1 LFERPDRGERAILV
15 YTQQGIRQAGSNA
28 EFAELARSAGAIA
41 VCSVRAL
48 RQQPHP
54 RYYIGIGKARELAE
68 LVADNA
74 ADIVLFDRSLSP
86 AQERNL
92 EQIFNCRVLDRTA
105 LILDIFAQRARTH
118 EGKLQV
124 ELAQLQHLATR
135 LVRGWSHLER
145 QQGGI
150 GLRGPGEKQ
159 LELDRRLLGLRIKQ
173 IRRRLQKVR
182 QQRCQG
188 RAARRK
194 AELPT
199 VALVGYTN
207 AGKSTL
213 FNALTDAAV
222 LSENQLF
229 ATLDPT
235 LRRVTL
241 GNGQA
246 VVLADTVGFIS
257 DLPHT
262 LVDAFRATLEEVREA
277 DLLLHVVDAADDDRD
292 MRCDDVM
299 LVLREIGAEEVPQ
312 LLVMNKIDLCNV
324 PPALEMDE
332 HGMPV
337 RVWLSA
343 HTASGLDLLKNALAR
358 RCSQERL
365 RGCLKLSSGDA
376 RLRSWLHS
384 HGAVL
389 AEEFGDD
396 GEWLLRL
403 DIDAATWRT
412 LARRGGVAAQALVPD
427 RRDDLATRT
436 EAQYNGRLR

>member
-15 YTQQGIRQAGSNA
+15 FTQQGIRQTGNNA
-28 EFAELARSAGAIA
+28 EFVELARSAGATV
-41 VCSVRAL
+41 VCNVRAV
-48 RQQPHP
+48 RQRPHP
-54 RYYIGIGKARELAE
+54 RYYIGTGKARELAE
-68 LVADNA
+68 QVAQNTV
-74 ADIVLFDRSLSP
+74 DIVLVDRSLSP

-92 EQIFNCRVLDRTA
+92 ERILKCRVLDRTA

-182 QQRCQG
+182 RQRAQG

-222 LSENQLF
+222 LSEDKLF

-241 GNGQA
+241 DNGQA

-262 LVDAFRATLEEVREA
+262 LVDAFRATLEEVCEA
-277 DLLLHVVDAADDDRD
+277 DLLLHVVDAADEDREV
-292 MRCDDVM
+292 RSGDVM
-299 LVLREIGAEEVPQ
+299 RVLQEIGAEEVPQ

-324 PPALEMDE
+324 RPTLEMDE
-332 HGMPV
+332 GGAPT

-343 HTASGLDLLKNALAR
+343 HTGSGLALLKNALTQ
-358 RCSQERL
+358 RCAQERL

-376 RLRSWLHS
+376 RLRSWLHN

-389 AEEFGDD
+389 AEEFGND

-403 DIDAATWRT
+403 DIDAATWHT
-412 LARRGGVAAQALVPD
+412 LARRGGVQPQALVPE
-427 RRDDLATRT
+427 RRDDLATPT
-436 EAQYNGRLR
+436 EAKYNDRWC